1 MRMLLL
7 ILTAK
12 KNAEFQLDNSVTFLV
27 SLICIW
33 LFEPHKIQ
41 SATTGLT
48 EVLSATT
55 KWFKKGKRVTCK
67 ACPIRIRLIAMK
79 SQDMEMALL
88 LLISLKFFIWKWL
101 SWQKIPSFFRD
112 FTNVTLVGLAGWLEA
127 TDRLSDRGDKLLS
140 LLALLSLAQLFSL
153 LLLTRPPR
161 PILASC
167 TSSS

>member
-1 MRMLLL
+1 MISHKCSPPFERCPQQKEATDSFLSNLFKQREADGLQFQKFKRTLALQRNALVRGSFLSVSSFEKTFWGRKKKSPIFLPMRMLLL

-55 KWFKKGKRVTCK
+55 K
-67 ACPIRIRLIAMK
+67 
-79 SQDMEMALL
+79 
-88 LLISLKFFIWKWL
+88 
-101 SWQKIPSFFRD
+101 
-112 FTNVTLVGLAGWLEA
+112 
-127 TDRLSDRGDKLLS
+127 
-140 LLALLSLAQLFSL
+140 
-153 LLLTRPPR
+153 
-161 PILASC
+161 
-167 TSSS
+167 